1 MILNLRKSI
10 NSSLTSI
17 QKNLKPRIIRRFGS
31 LHENLTSIREE
42 LRKLG
47 HGSVT
52 FDPKHSLGIGLLTL
66 QNPKRHNALSGKMM
80 AELSDIVDELENI
93 VQTNTDANLNHENNE
108 CVLNKGDNLVGIIV
122 TGSKNTFCSGL
133 DLSVA
138 KDHILTPENGKK
150 MSLLMQ
156 DTLFRF
162 GQLPLISVA
171 AVEGHA
177 LGGGAELVTACDHR
191 CISETSK
198 IRFVQVKMCVIP
210 GWGGGK
216 RLIDIIGEINA
227 LKIMGT
233 SEPITAKNGLEL
245 GFVDVIA
252 PHGECVNRAREFL
265 DRYVYFSERNEVGNR
280 NGINEDR
287 INSVKAVRGLKSLIS
302 RTKNNEEYKN
312 FLRYEHE
319 LFCSL
324 WGRQENVDAVLKPSK
339 KDPMFIP
346 DVIMFLSE
354 EVEGYFT
361 EEVLNEEEKFLCG
374 ESSKDDRHKLKIIID
389 GKEHTKKKVS
399 DHSSDTLLNTQ
410 GRSFHHG
417 QIT

>member
-10 NSSLTSI
+10 NLSFNSI
-17 QKNLKPRIIRRFGS
+17 QKVLKTRIIRKFGS
-31 LHENLTSIREE
+31 LHGNLTSIREE

-52 FDPKHSLGIGLLTL
+52 FDPKYSPGIGLLTL
-66 QNPKRHNALSGKMM
+66 QNPERHNALSGKMM
-80 AELSDIVDELENI
+80 AELSDIVDKLENI
-93 VQTNTDANLNHENNE
+93 VQSNTNANLNYENKSNNESMLNKENNLIG
-108 CVLNKGDNLVGIIV
+108 VIV
-122 TGSKNTFCSGL
+122 TGN
-133 DLSVA
+133 LSVA

-171 AVEGHA
+171 AVEGYA

-227 LKIMGT
+227 LRIMGT

-245 GFVDVIA
+245 GFVDAIA
-252 PHGECVNRAREFL
+252 PHGECVNRACEFL
-265 DRYVYFSERNEVGNR
+265 DRYVYFSERNEGKGGNR
-280 NGINEDR
+280 NEDR

-302 RTKNNEEYKN
+302 RAKNNEEYKN
-312 FLRYEHE
+312 FLHYEHE

-324 WGRQENVDAVLKPSK
+324 WGQKENVDAVLKTSK
-339 KDPMFIP
+339 NNK
-346 DVIMFLSE
+346 
-354 EVEGYFT
+354 
-361 EEVLNEEEKFLCG
+361 
-374 ESSKDDRHKLKIIID
+374 
-389 GKEHTKKKVS
+389 
-399 DHSSDTLLNTQ
+399 
-410 GRSFHHG
+410 
-417 QIT
+417 